1 MNVDGKEAS
10 QKCRVIIGRGF
21 SRLRENH
28 SITQTRGYLTGSKRE
43 GERERAWLFIG
54 EATTTA
60 PAPKIRIDHFLN
72 QFRRFVLVNQM
83 EREREREGPRL
94 PSPTNPPIIINGSRT

>member
-1 MNVDGKEAS
+1 MSRDYRPRFLAPSRESLDHTN
-10 QKCRVIIGRGF
+10 
-21 SRLRENH
+21 SRLPDGE
-28 SITQTRGYLTGSKRE
+28 QERG
-43 GERERAWLFIG
+43 RERAWLFIG

-83 EREREREGPRL
+83 EREREREEPRL